1 VFTYEELDGM
11 GHGIWETVA
20 DRADVVK
27 WLFSQ
32 TLANR

>member
-1 VFTYEELDGM
+1 M

-20 DRADVVK
+20 ARADVVK

-32 TLANR
+32 SLADR